1 MCGIMTGRGVVM
13 VACGMC
19 STGLL
24 DNKLRSRV
32 DGAGRVVV
40 DSPEGSAESLM
51 ETEASGR
58 DEVGIGVSTSIS
70 SCSSTSIVGSEEVVN
85 PISSLRR
92 FSSSFS
98 GAK

>member
-1 MCGIMTGRGVVM
+1 MTGRGVVIM
-13 VACGMC
+13 ACGIC

-40 DSPEGSAESLM
+40 DSPDGIALSFM
-51 ETEASGR
+51 DTEAFGR
-58 DEVGIGVSTSIS
+58 LEVGIGVSISIS
-70 SCSSTSIVGSEEVVN
+70 SLSSTSIVGSEEVVN
-85 PISSLRR
+85 PISSLNR

>member
-1 MCGIMTGRGVVM
+1 MCGIMTGDGVVM
-13 VACGMC
+13 VAWGIC

-24 DNKLRSRV
+24 DSKLRSRV

-40 DSPEGSAESLM
+40 DSPEGFALSLM
-51 ETEASGR
+51 DTEASGR
-58 DEVGIGVSTSIS
+58 AEVGIGVSTSIS
-70 SCSSTSIVGSEEVVN
+70 SPSSTPIVGSEEVVN
-85 PISSLRR
+85 PISSLNR

>member
-1 MCGIMTGRGVVM
+1 
-13 VACGMC
+13 
-19 STGLL
+19 
-24 DNKLRSRV
+24 V

-40 DSPEGSAESLM
+40 DSPDGFALSLM

-70 SCSSTSIVGSEEVVN
+70 SLSSTSTVGSEEVVN
-85 PISSLRR
+85 PISSLSR